1 MSTNGVSMLNHNHVG
16 REPEACKL
24 FIGQVPRNWTE
35 KELRP
40 ILEPYGEIHELSIL
54 YDKYTGQHKG
64 CAFLVFYEKEAANR
78 CQNELHEKRTLP
90 GSVNKMQVKPAESE
104 IKTEDRK
111 LFIGMLSKKLN
122 EDDLRIMF
130 SPYGTIEEL
139 TILRNPDGGSKGC
152 AFIKYSTRLQAQN
165 AIKAMH
171 NSQTM
176 ENCSSPVVVKIA
188 DTEREKIQK
197 RMQSMATN
205 LVGLGM
211 TMGQCNGSLLNN
223 TASLQHA
230 YYQQLALPGSTQNMA
245 QLMNAPGLSAVP
257 GAMGAIVAAMAT
269 NQTQNSASLQ
279 QTPQQLQYNSSLFS
293 TPGSAQQLS
302 SNSFSAA
309 HSVASSI
316 NGGLGMAS
324 LPSNLTGIAQL
335 GGGLT
340 NMSSL
345 AGGQSYSSTGQ
356 SYSSSGYTSSGQA
369 YPSNTVP
376 ASVSS
381 DTMQQAYSGLQNYV
395 AAFPNAYQN
404 VIQHQQAKQPQKEA
418 FHFLGP
424 DGANL
429 FIYHLPQEFTD
440 ADLMQTFM
448 PFGNV
453 VSAKVFIDKPTLLSK
468 CFGFVSYD
476 NSLSATN
483 AINAMHG
490 FSIGSKRL
498 KVQLKRPKDKKPYAS

>member
-230 YYQQLALPGSTQNMA
+230 YYQQLLAQLALPGSTQNMA

-345 AGGQSYSSTGQ
+345 A
-356 SYSSSGYTSSGQA
+356 
-369 YPSNTVP
+369 
-376 ASVSS
+376 
-381 DTMQQAYSGLQNYV
+381 

>member
-345 AGGQSYSSTGQ
+345 A
-356 SYSSSGYTSSGQA
+356 
-369 YPSNTVP
+369 
-376 ASVSS
+376 
-381 DTMQQAYSGLQNYV
+381 

>member
-230 YYQQLALPGSTQNMA
+230 YYQQLLAQLALPGSTQNMA

-279 QTPQQLQYNSSLFS
+279 QTPQQMQYNSSLFS

-345 AGGQSYSSTGQ
+345 A
-356 SYSSSGYTSSGQA
+356 
-369 YPSNTVP
+369 
-376 ASVSS
+376 
-381 DTMQQAYSGLQNYV
+381 

-404 VIQHQQAKQPQKEA
+404 VIQHQQAKQPQKE
-418 FHFLGP
+418 GP

>member
-279 QTPQQLQYNSSLFS
+279 QTPQQMQYNSSLFS

-345 AGGQSYSSTGQ
+345 A
-356 SYSSSGYTSSGQA
+356 
-369 YPSNTVP
+369 
-376 ASVSS
+376 
-381 DTMQQAYSGLQNYV
+381 